1 MEAKNLVIDEMS
13 VATFKI
19 VVEKIHRLTGIT
31 INDHKKTMIQSRLK
45 KRMRVLDIA
54 SYEDYIKH
62 VDKSVSE
69 TQFFINSVTTNETVF
84 FRTPRVWEYFQKDF
98 LPSWFEKNPKNT
110 LKIWSAAASSGEE
123 GYSLAM
129 SCMDFKNLNSQFEFK
144 ITGTDISTFVL
155 EEAGIGVYDSR
166 SVEFLMKSRKDLFEK
181 YFTKTE
187 DENYAVSDVVK
198 NKVSF
203 SLHNLFGVKKEIY
216 DIIFLRNVLI
226 YFSAEDQEKVLL
238 NISKSMHKDSILVIG
253 ESESLN
259 RLQTPFEFKQAC
271 IYKIKGSQ

>member
-1 MEAKNLVIDEMS
+1 MKAENLIIDEMS
-13 VATFKI
+13 VATFRL
-19 VVEKIHRLTGIT
+19 VVDKIHRLTGIT

-45 KRMRVLDIA
+45 KRMRALDIA
-54 SYEDYIKH
+54 SYEDYMKQ
-62 VDKSVSE
+62 VDKSMSE
-69 TQFFINSVTTNETVF
+69 TQLFINSVTTNETVF

-98 LPSWFEKNPKNT
+98 LSDWYEKKPKNA

-129 SCMDFKNLNSQFEFK
+129 SCMDFKSLNPQFEFK
-144 ITGTDISTFVL
+144 IHGTDISTFVL
-155 EEAGIGVYDSR
+155 EEAVVGVYDAR

-181 YFTKTE
+181 YFTKDA

-198 NKVSF
+198 NKVKF
-203 SLHNLFGVKKEIY
+203 SLHNLFSVNKEIY

-226 YFSAEDQEKVLL
+226 YFSAEDQEKVLH

-259 RLQTPFEFKQAC
+259 RLKTPFEFKQAC
-271 IYKIKGSQ
+271 IYKIKASQ

>member
-1 MEAKNLVIDEMS
+1 MEAKNLINDEMS
-13 VATFKI
+13 QATFSM

-31 INDHKKTMIQSRLK
+31 INEHKKTMIQSRLK
-45 KRMRVLDIA
+45 KRMRVLAIT
-54 SYEDYIKH
+54 SYEEYMK
-62 VDKSVSE
+62 VVEKSMSE
-69 TQFFINSVTTNETVF
+69 TQLFINSVTTNETIF
-84 FRTPRVWEYFQKDF
+84 FRTPRVWEYFQKEF
-98 LPSWFEKNPKNT
+98 LPDWYEKNSKNS

-129 SCMDFKNLNSQFEFK
+129 SCMDFKTQHCGFEFK
-144 ITGTDISTFVL
+144 INGTDISSFVL
-155 EEAGIGVYDSR
+155 EEAAVGVYDAR

-187 DENYAVSDVVK
+187 DENYAVSDIVK
-198 NKVSF
+198 QKVKF
-203 SLHNLFGVKKEIY
+203 SLHNLFNVNKEIY

-226 YFSAEDQEKVLL
+226 YFSGEDQEKVLL

-259 RLQTPFEFKQAC
+259 RLNTPFEFKQTC
-271 IYKIKGSQ
+271 IYKIKAGG